1 LVTRHPTDIATR
13 DGASSTGQQVAAAE
27 TAALE
32 DAHEKFS
39 REVGRSVLQDIE
51 SRLAR
56 LEGREWW
63 LWWSAIAINLL
74 LVGAV
79 ILLAGILE
87 SRSGTPPLLGDSR
100 TPLYGL
106 AGVVLLFNLYVIH
119 QELLVKD
126 LNRDLREQL
135 RTNVRA
141 ESRAQALENLAAVDP
156 LTGLYNRR
164 VADERLRA
172 EVTRSGRHGHPLAV
186 MFFDLDGFKQIND
199 TFGHSAGDLVL
210 KEFSTRLRE
219 SLRVSDVAA
228 RVGVDE
234 FLAMLPECRAGQVE
248 HVLTRLEGLEVDFQ
262 GRKIPFGVSAGWADY
277 RSGESVQ
284 SFLER
289 ADQSL
294 YADKRRRKARAPS
307 GDGAAVP

>member
-1 LVTRHPTDIATR
+1 MEIATR
-13 DGASSTGQQVAAAE
+13 DGASSTGQHVPAAE
-27 TAALE
+27 IAAPE
-32 DAHEKFS
+32 GVHEEFS
-39 REVGRSVLQDIE
+39 REVAKSFLQDIE

-63 LWWSAIAINLL
+63 LWWTAIAVNLL

-79 ILLAGILE
+79 ILLAWLLE
-87 SRSGTPPLLGDSR
+87 ARSGPPPFLGDPR

-106 AGVVLLFNLYVIH
+106 AGVVLLFNLYAIYK
-119 QELLVKD
+119 ELLVKD

-135 RTNVRA
+135 RTTVRA

-186 MFFDLDGFKQIND
+186 MFFDLDDFKQIND
-199 TFGHSAGDLVL
+199 TFGHTAGDLVL
-210 KEFSTRLRE
+210 KEFSTRLRK

-228 RVGVDE
+228 RVGGDE

-248 HVLTRLEGLEVDFQ
+248 HVVTRLEGLEVDFR

-277 RSGESVQ
+277 RAGESVQ
-284 SFLER
+284 SFLDR
-289 ADQSL
+289 ADQAL
-294 YADKRRRKARAPS
+294 YADKRTRKVRASPVGGS
-307 GDGAAVP
+307 AAP

>member
-1 LVTRHPTDIATR
+1 MQIATQ
-13 DGASSTGQQVAAAE
+13 DGASSAGQQVPAAE

-32 DAHEKFS
+32 DVYEEFS

-56 LEGREWW
+56 LERREWW
-63 LWWSAIAINLL
+63 LWWTAIAINVL

-79 ILLAGILE
+79 ILLAWILE
-87 SRSGTPPLLGDSR
+87 SRSGTLPLFGDSR

-106 AGVVLLFNLYVIH
+106 AGVVLLFNLYVIY
-119 QELLVKD
+119 QELVVTD

-135 RTNVRA
+135 RTTVRA

-172 EVTRSGRHGHPLAV
+172 EVPRSGRHGHPMAV
-186 MFFDLDGFKQIND
+186 MFFDLDDFKQIND

-210 KEFSTRLRE
+210 KEFSTRLRK
-219 SLRVSDVAA
+219 SLRVSDIAA
-228 RVGVDE
+228 RVGGDE
-234 FLAMLPECRAGQVE
+234 FLAMLPECRAGEVE
-248 HVLTRLEGLEVDFQ
+248 HVVTRLEGLEVDFH
-262 GRKIPFGVSAGWADY
+262 GRKISFAVSAGWADY
-277 RSGESVQ
+277 RSGESLQ

-294 YADKRRRKARAPS
+294 YADKRTRKARAPS
-307 GDGAAVP
+307 GDGSAAP